1 MTCDINASRQALYM
15 IIKSSGRSKGTN
27 ANACRWISK
36 YKTKYQ
42 CSGPTAATLTD
53 KKHGVG
59 PHNEVWEVQPLYDV
73 VIEVGTLESP
83 WVICREGGGEE
94 QNQ

>member
-1 MTCDINASRQALYM
+1 MLC
-15 IIKSSGRSKGTN
+15 
-27 ANACRWISK
+27 
-36 YKTKYQ
+36 
-42 CSGPTAATLTD
+42 GPKAATLTD
-53 KKHGVG
+53 EKHGVG

-94 QNQ
+94 QDQ